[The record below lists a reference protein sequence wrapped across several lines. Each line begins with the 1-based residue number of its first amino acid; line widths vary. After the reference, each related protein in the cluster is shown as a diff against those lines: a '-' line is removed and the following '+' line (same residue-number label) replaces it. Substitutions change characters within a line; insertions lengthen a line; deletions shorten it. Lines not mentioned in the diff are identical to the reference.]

1 MEYDFNIIAKYIHGS
16 EDSTDTDVIYVVD
29 NLPDKAVC
37 KQFCSEDKDE
47 NRNMITVEE
56 GVVSSVYKGT
66 VDEVNNALLR
76 TYSLH
81 EQSYPLLITRKVE
94 RDPYIKY
101 IRSLRIILSH
111 LSRSKYRPQIKEA
124 LRGGW
129 NKRLEV
135 LDEIDVRE
143 VDWDTLNKNM
153 TGSDVKKVVAFQMG
167 QALGLFGGNEYY
179 TKSELAKQFVTLK
192 PFLYREECDISYLGL
207 VWFAYWMMLKQ
218 LTTSHNAEEIGEHC
232 IRFGENT
239 YDLIEEK
246 IVEV

>member
-1 MEYDFNIIAKYIHGS
+1 M
-16 EDSTDTDVIYVVD
+16 
-29 NLPDKAVC
+29 
-37 KQFCSEDKDE
+37 
-47 NRNMITVEE
+47 
-56 GVVSSVYKGT
+56 
-66 VDEVNNALLR
+66 
-76 TYSLH
+76 
-81 EQSYPLLITRKVE
+81 
-94 RDPYIKY
+94 
-101 IRSLRIILSH
+101 
-111 LSRSKYRPQIKEA
+111 
-124 LRGGW
+124 
-129 NKRLEV
+129 V

-192 PFLYREECDISYLGL
+192 PFLYREECDINYLGL
-207 VWFAYWMMLKQ
+207 VWFEYWMMLKQ
-218 LTTSHNAEEIGEHC
+218 LTTSHNAEEIGGHC